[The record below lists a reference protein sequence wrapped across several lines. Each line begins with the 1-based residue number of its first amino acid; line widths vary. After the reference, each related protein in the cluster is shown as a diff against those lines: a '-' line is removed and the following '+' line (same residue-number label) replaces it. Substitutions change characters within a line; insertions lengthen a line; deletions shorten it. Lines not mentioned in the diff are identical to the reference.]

1 MKFVVYR
8 AIIYENVKNET
19 FSFRDFYSRR
29 IRRIFPALLVVI
41 TATFLFGFFIL
52 SAFNKESNVDKKE
65 NVVSKQENIKKDFS
79 QPISVQELLKTYK

>member
-1 MKFVVYR
+1 MNNRK
-8 AIIYENVKNET
+8 ENT
-19 FSFRDFYSRR
+19 FSE
-29 IRRIFPALLVVI
+29 IIKNIFDTKLLKFLLVVGFI
-41 TATFLFGFFIL
+41 WIILFIGGFFIL